1 MNRKIVIT
9 CTVLALILLGG
20 IGLGFYKLFSSGE
33 RQESEMPVRGGAIA
47 AVPADA
53 ILIYD
58 FSSFGQIRDLYL
70 AEDSQLSS
78 FIGPKSQLKE
88 FIGICSDDFKNQG
101 AIISVHYPAK
111 NTIAPLLVVSVED
124 QEEREALRKLLS
136 NYTSGVI
143 NKKYSGVT
151 ISKSVIPAISYTIY
165 GNFLIVSPSHVLV
178 ESAIRHLDSGVSI
191 NDNPLYQKG
200 SNRVHGKA
208 VLHVNHQNIG
218 KFFSG
223 AVNYEYLRLAPFFSS
238 FASWST
244 FALDFAD
251 VSVDGSGIHYNV
263 KDEANFSNIF
273 LSQKGGVSK
282 IFSILP
288 HNTEYVITIPVSNLD
303 AYISSYKGYLEAV
316 KKINDYMYL
325 NAIAGKKIGQ
335 TTTPEAWF
343 KSLGVQEMA
352 VASVPDGKVSKK
364 ILMLRLKEPND
375 IKLMNG
381 YVTTLLGKFFSVP
394 NEEGLSVIDDWA
406 VIGEHDFVEQLSEQ
420 YQNELYFSLKMYLE
434 QTPAAPICKGS
445 GVISGVINMSKS
457 ADTIARAFKEEYS
470 APIVKGMGN
479 YNFNYFTFTVSG
491 KGEDI
496 VPEFRW
502 YADNLL
508 VQPQPPVAKVETAG
522 NEAVYDETVV
532 EVPNGPFEVKNFVN
546 GKKNYL
552 QQLDNKLRL
561 LDENRKG
568 VWTIPFDGKVCGNVA
583 QVDHFKNN
591 KLQMV
596 FCSGDKLYMLDRLGR
611 WVKPFPVTLPKSVL
625 LGPAVYD
632 LNKDKEYT
640 VVVLNTDNTIGMYDI
655 SGKVVDSW
663 APVLMG
669 EKIKGLPELL
679 EVEGVRCWVIRS
691 GYQTLICNE
700 NGTPVADFT
709 KKRKLSADTKI
720 ERLTGKDVVVTTVEG
735 KDMVLNLQTGS
746 MKKR

>member
-1 MNRKIVIT
+1 MNRNIVIT

-20 IGLGFYKLFSSGE
+20 IGFGFDKLFSSEE
-33 RQESEMPVRGGAIA
+33 RQEGDIPVRGGAIA
-47 AVPADA
+47 AVPTDA

-58 FSSFGQIRDLYL
+58 FASFDQIRDMYL
-70 AEDSQLSS
+70 AEDSQLAS
-78 FIGPKSQLKE
+78 FVGSKSQLKE

-111 NTIAPLLVVSVED
+111 NTIAPLLVVSIED
-124 QEEREALRKLLS
+124 QNERESMKKLLS

-165 GNFLIVSPSHVLV
+165 GSFLIVSPSHVLV
-178 ESAIRHLDSGVSI
+178 ESAIRHLDSGVSV

-200 SNRVHGKA
+200 CNGVHGKS
-208 VLHVNHQNIG
+208 VLHVNHQNLG

-223 AVNYEYLRLAPFFSS
+223 AVKYEYLGLAPFFSS

-251 VSVDGSGIHYNV
+251 GSIDGSGFHYNV

-273 LSQKGGVSK
+273 LSQKGGTSK
-282 IFSILP
+282 IFSVLP
-288 HNTEYVITIPVSNLD
+288 HNTEYLITIPISNFD
-303 AYISSYKGYLEAV
+303 AYLSSYKDYLEAV
-316 KKINDYMYL
+316 KKINDYVYL
-325 NAIAGKKIGQ
+325 NAIAGKKIGESL
-335 TTTPEAWF
+335 TPEAWF

-352 VASVPDGKVSKK
+352 IAAVPDGKVSHK
-364 ILMLRLKEPND
+364 ILMLRLKDPND
-375 IKLMNG
+375 VKLMKG
-381 YVTTLLGKFFSVP
+381 YAATLLGKFFSIP
-394 NEEGLSVIDDWA
+394 EEEGVSFVEDWA
-406 VIGEHDFVEQLSEQ
+406 IVGERKMVEKLSEQ

-434 QTPAAPICKGS
+434 QTPAASICKES
-445 GVISGVINMSKS
+445 SAITGVVNLSKS
-457 ADTIARAFKEEYS
+457 ADTLVAALKEEYG
-470 APIVKGMGN
+470 APVVKGMDN
-479 YNFNYFTFTVSG
+479 YNFNYLTFTVG
-491 KGEDI
+491 GEGDDI

-508 VQPQPPVAKVETAG
+508 VQPQPPVAKVETADNG
-522 NEAVYDETVV
+522 AVYDETVV
-532 EVPNGPFEVKNFVN
+532 EVPVGPFEIKNFVN

-561 LDENRKG
+561 LDENRRG
-568 VWTIPFDGKVCGNVA
+568 VWTIPFDGKLCGNVA

-591 KLQMV
+591 KLQMI
-596 FCSGDKLYMLDRLGR
+596 FCSGNKLHMLDRLGR

-632 LNKDKEYT
+632 LNSDKQYT
-640 VVVLNTDNTIGMYDI
+640 LVVLNTDNTIGMYDM
-655 SGKVVDSW
+655 SGKAVDSW
-663 APVLMG
+663 VPVPMG

-679 EVEGVRCWVIRS
+679 EIEGVRCWVIRT

-720 ERLTGKDVVVTTVEG
+720 EGLSGKDVVVTTVEG
-735 KDMVLNLQTGS
+735 KEMVLNLQTGS